1 MGLCQS
7 WISSVGWCARG
18 TADSTPW
25 EQMGWVLCGIRFP
38 PRLFWMEWE
47 KKATFALGLAKVGLG
62 SSAARA
68 CWAVVEES
76 AQTAAEARV
85 INTEIGGQG
94 CSALPEQA
102 PRVRLELSQKA
113 AQGSG

>member
-1 MGLCQS
+1 
-7 WISSVGWCARG
+7 
-18 TADSTPW
+18 
-25 EQMGWVLCGIRFP
+25 MGWVLRGIHFP

-47 KKATFALGLAKVGLG
+47 KKATFALGLAKAGLG

>member
-1 MGLCQS
+1 
-7 WISSVGWCARG
+7 
-18 TADSTPW
+18 
-25 EQMGWVLCGIRFP
+25 MGWVLRGIHFP

-47 KKATFALGLAKVGLG
+47 KKATFALGLAKAGLG
-62 SSAARA
+62 SS
-68 CWAVVEES
+68 AVVEES

-102 PRVRLELSQKA
+102 AQVRLELSQKA